1 MTTKKASNDVPSWIK
16 FTDDSFLLNSEMT
29 AKYFN
34 VTPRTLIDWAKRGAP
49 KESRGWWNPQK
60 LMEWLG
66 KSAGDQEKPSDEARK
81 LKADADFRERKA
93 AKEEIYLSVLKG
105 EFISKEE
112 VDRQWSVIGNQ
123 LKSNMLLWT
132 KTMAP
137 ELAHMDMRSVEKVLT
152 DAVYDLLEQLSNT
165 SRYRKTKRKKY

>member
-1 MTTKKASNDVPSWIK
+1 MITKKAKSDAPSWIK
-16 FTDDSFLLNSEMT
+16 FEGESFCLNSEMT

-112 VDRQWSVIGNQ
+112 MDRQWSVIGNQ
-123 LKSNMLLWT
+123 LKSNILLWT

-137 ELAHMDMRSVEKVLT
+137 ELAHMDCDRW
-152 DAVYDLLEQLSNT
+152 
-165 SRYRKTKRKKY
+165 RKY